1 MLKTIKEYVRL
12 MRIRHWI
19 KNFLLFLPAF
29 FAGRLFEVSMFS
41 VLVPG
46 FFAMSLYSSAV
57 YVFNDLCDAPKDRQN
72 ETKRERPIAMAR
84 FPDVPPSF

>member
-1 MLKTIKEYVRL
+1 MRKTIKEYVRL

-29 FAGRLFEVSMFS
+29 FAGRLFEPAIFS

-46 FFAMSLYSSAV
+46 FFAMSLYSSACLL
-57 YVFNDLCDAPKDRQN
+57 YTSDAAD
-72 ETKRERPIAMAR
+72 
-84 FPDVPPSF
+84 D

>member
-57 YVFNDLCDAPKDRQN
+57 YVSHEK
-72 ETKRERPIAMAR
+72 TGI
-84 FPDVPPSF
+84 